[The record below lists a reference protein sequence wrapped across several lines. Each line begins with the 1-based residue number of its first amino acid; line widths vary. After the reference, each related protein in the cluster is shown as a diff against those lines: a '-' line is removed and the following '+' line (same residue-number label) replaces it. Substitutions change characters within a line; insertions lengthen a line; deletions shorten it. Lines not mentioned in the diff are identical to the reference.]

1 MDAHFP
7 LIYRSQAPDRTWRLS
22 DVAGVGEIG
31 EIEGPSIAYH
41 LFLAGTGTA
50 WSEEE
55 FERAAGR
62 VCTLERA
69 LQVRH
74 WGRDREMDETVLP
87 YFEETELHQNVYLD
101 RRYGLDR
108 EQFEPVLDA
117 FYRLQGWDA
126 DEVQR
131 TCQVRRT

>member
-1 MDAHFP
+1 

-22 DVAGVGEIG
+22 DVAGVGEI
-31 EIEGPSIAYH
+31 EGPSVEYH
-41 LFLAGTGTA
+41 LFVAGTGIA

-69 LQVRH
+69 LQVRR

-101 RRYGLDR
+101 RRCGLDR

-131 TCQVRRT
+131 ICQVRRT